1 MQKVLHAV
9 LVFFFFP
16 PPRHAACSVRA
27 SLLRVLPGG

>member
-9 LVFFFFP
+9 LVFFFP